1 MCPTAMTIADPPK
14 QPAAASQSDFEREKW
29 LADLE
34 LRRRELV
41 LKEREQDN
49 RDRDLQIKERE
60 QRASAWRN
68 PLAVA
73 IFAAAAAATGNA
85 VVAFVNGTLARG
97 VEDSKAESTRILEMI
112 KTGDPEVAASNLDF
126 LLQAGLIQDDRVAGR
141 VKDFLARRKPGTG
154 PALPSPG
161 NIGFEPSQYLTE
173 PLQRQLQDTLNR
185 YSQRMT
191 AIGFVHSGQPVTVA
205 IEALGGLPN
214 AWYDPSTNRI
224 VIDRRIAD
232 DTSVALREYSH
243 HLLLP
248 DPSKALEVEG
258 WAHALEGGLADYFT
272 CSFLNNPNVGEVAAK
287 AFDPSSRYIRTL
299 ANNRT
304 FTDVN
309 TDQPDFIYVG
319 GEMLGGFFWDLR
331 KELGAEVVDRFLAS
345 TWRVFSPA
353 PQARIVPSFLAAMLD
368 VARARDARLAQA
380 ISQAGRARN
389 LPLPR

>member
-1 MCPTAMTIADPPK
+1 MTIADPPK

-141 VKDFLARRKPGTG
+141 VRDFLVRRMPGTG
-154 PALPSPG
+154 PALPSPAG

-191 AIGFVHSGQPVTVA
+191 AIGFVHSGQSVTVA
-205 IEALGGLPN
+205 IEALGSPN
-214 AWYDPSTNRI
+214 AWYDSSTNRI

-248 DPSKALEVEG
+248 DPPKFWRLRGGPMRWKAG
-258 WAHALEGGLADYFT
+258 SPT
-272 CSFLNNPNVGEVAAK
+272 TSRAA
-287 AFDPSSRYIRTL
+287 SSTIRTSV
-299 ANNRT
+299 R
-304 FTDVN
+304 
-309 TDQPDFIYVG
+309 
-319 GEMLGGFFWDLR
+319 WR
-331 KELGAEVVDRFLAS
+331 RRHS
-345 TWRVFSPA
+345 TR
-353 PQARIVPSFLAAMLD
+353 QAATSVRWPT
-368 VARARDARLAQA
+368 
-380 ISQAGRARN
+380 G
-389 LPLPR
+389 